1 MGKKSPKPSPKTPA
15 EQKIHAAERGD
26 AGTVRKLQ
34 EITEAEA
41 VERRK
46 SGGNV
51 VVCGPGRVS
60 NRRVAGRIEQ
70 AAHGKSK
77 CCPPQAGPR
86 SLPHWQPDPR
96 VEGDDGHSFYETDN
110 RKAN

>member
-1 MGKKSPKPSPKTPA
+1 MGKKKSPTPPA
-15 EQKIHAAERGD
+15 AQTIHAAARSE
-26 AGTVRKLQ
+26 AGIVRKL
-34 EITEAEA
+34 EKITEAEA

-46 SGGNV
+46 NGLDV
-51 VVCGPGRVS
+51 VVCGGDRVA
-60 NRRVAGRIEQ
+60 NRRAAGRIEL

-96 VEGDDGHSFYETDN
+96 VEGDNGHSFYETDN
-110 RKAN
+110 RKASESK